1 MGGAFL
7 LLGLQIK
14 QIKDEIFI
22 SQTKYAKELHKQFGV
37 NDSKLS
43 KTPMAANATIDSDT
57 SGKEVDITQY
67 RAIIGSLLYLTASRS
82 NIMFAVCL
90 CARY

>member
-1 MGGAFL
+1 
-7 LLGLQIK
+7 
-14 QIKDEIFI
+14 
-22 SQTKYAKELHKQFGV
+22 
-37 NDSKLS
+37 
-43 KTPMAANATIDSDT
+43 MAANATIDSDT